1 MDFKVKIAL
10 SLAALISVLT
20 AIAHLSCIVLG
31 PACFE
36 AQMAP
41 PALVESAT
49 NGTMLAPVATLIIAG
64 LFIVCGIFALSAIGI
79 VTRLPYV
86 RPALLLISVVCLLRG
101 VATIPL
107 SFMYADMVSTFSLS
121 AGFAWFFTGLLFAYG
136 YCYAF
141 NENA

>member
-49 NGTMLAPVATLIIAG
+49 NGTMLAPVATLIVAG
-64 LFIVCGIFALSAIGI
+64 LFIICGVFALSAIGI
-79 VTRLPYV
+79 IKSLPYV

-107 SFMYADMVSTFSLS
+107 SFMFAEMVSTFNLS
-121 AGFAWFFTGLLFAYG
+121 AGFTWFITGLLFAYG
-136 YCYAF
+136 YYYAF
-141 NENA
+141 SENT